1 MRLGR
6 IGFDHVV
13 GYLSGGAEALRT
25 KPELIRSIERMTA
38 TQLAALLATPPPP
51 LVLDIRP
58 PGERSDKYIEG
69 SVHLPPN
76 RLKRQLDDVPHDRHV
91 ILQCAGGY
99 RSAIAASMLAN
110 HGRTDIADLVGGL
123 AAWEEAGLE
132 VVAPAAV

>member
-1 MRLGR
+1 M
-6 IGFDHVV
+6 
-13 GYLSGGAEALRT
+13 
-25 KPELIRSIERMTA
+25 
-38 TQLAALLATPPPP
+38 
-51 LVLDIRP
+51 
-58 PGERSDKYIEG
+58 
-69 SVHLPPN
+69 HLPLN